1 VQSKVPDIYGIPA
14 RTDVPL
20 AGKNGETVKHAIAGV
35 RLIPVDWNQVM
46 EKKAGW
52 TARWKNEV
60 IGNSG
65 KQVEVVKP
73 KS

>member
-1 VQSKVPDIYGIPA
+1 
-14 RTDVPL
+14 
-20 AGKNGETVKHAIAGV
+20 
-35 RLIPVDWNQVM
+35 M